1 MVEET
6 AGEEIFKFRL
16 TSVGEFKQGI
26 SVWTRVKILVD
37 EPLSLGWHQEDI
49 VSSHIKGIIRSLVN
63 ESLSLDWHQVIQI
76 SSILF
81 KVLFKL
87 KLLLD
92 EPFRLATSR
101 LVFFNY
107 YSRVLFSFY
116 LC

>member
-1 MVEET
+1 MVEGT

-37 EPLSLGWHQEDI
+37 EPLSLGWHQANI
-49 VSSHIKGIIRSLVN
+49 VSRHIKGIIRSLVD
-63 ESLSLDWHQVIQI
+63 ESLSLDWHQVVQI
-76 SSILF
+76 LSILF
-81 KVLFKL
+81 RIFFKF
-87 KLLLD
+87 KLLLE
-92 EPFRLATSR
+92 EPFTLTTSR

-107 YSRVLFSFY
+107 SKALFYFY